1 MADEPIGRA
10 QAFRHRRSGMDGDA
24 GPAAEP
30 IPAVP
35 SPRTPDR
42 RGAVGVPVGGG
53 GGEAFADAGSATAG
67 RVEIRRSVLA
77 GGFDCAGGDG
87 GESAGSIDAGGF
99 AGDDARWARV

>member
-1 MADEPIGRA
+1 MVVSRDYRIRAAYDQPYVWRDRVADEPIGRA

-53 GGEAFADAGSATAG
+53 GGEAFAESGSAAAG
-67 RVEIRRSVLA
+67 
-77 GGFDCAGGDG
+77 
-87 GESAGSIDAGGF
+87 
-99 AGDDARWARV
+99 